1 MAKLTWKQEIAS
13 ILRYSNVSDAEKLE
27 KIRQFVEGYDGSRYG
42 IHNLVSVAKK
52 LTHKNDYGARL
63 SHFITKGGRK
73 YWTNT
78 RVIIAVSPELNTD
91 KYSNPYLDLD
101 AVKHLESGK
110 SIENYINSPADP
122 AHFISVSRDDV
133 RKFCEAEG
141 VTKGVNGIEHP
152 YRIAKGVW
160 VNAFDF
166 YQVSRL
172 QKDSI
177 LTIGLACEG
186 RIVKIIG
193 DDYTAVLTIMTRS
206 WLEKYHP
213 EEL

>member
-1 MAKLTWKQEIAS
+1 MTKLSWKQEIYL
-13 ILRYSNVSDAEKLE
+13 ILNRRELTDAEKLQRIGE
-27 KIRQFVEGYDGSRYG
+27 YIAQYDGSRYG

-63 SHFITKGGRK
+63 SLFITKGDRK

-78 RVIIAVSPELNTD
+78 RVIIAVSPELNMD
-91 KYSNPYLDLD
+91 KYSNPYVNIKD
-101 AVKHLESGK
+101 VEHLKSG
-110 SIENYINSPADP
+110 SSLENYVNAPTDP
-122 AHFISVSRDDV
+122 LHSISISRDNV
-133 RKFCEAEG
+133 RTFCEAKG

>member
-52 LTHKNDYGARL
+52 LTYKNDYSSRYGY
-63 SHFITKGGRK
+63 FITKGERK
-73 YWTNT
+73 YWTNGL
-78 RVIIAVSPELNTD
+78 VILAVSAGVNTD
-91 KYSNPYLDLD
+91 KYSNSCVDLNS
-101 AVKHLESGK
+101 VKQLEEGK
-110 SIENYINSPADP
+110 NIENYINSPADP
-122 AHFISVSRDDV
+122 AHYIKVSRDDV

-141 VTKGVNGIEHP
+141 VNKVGAGIEHP
-152 YRIAKGVW
+152 YRITKGIW
-160 VNAFDF
+160 VNSYEF

-172 QKDSI
+172 QKADI
-177 LTIGLACEG
+177 LTIGLACEN
-186 RIVKIIG
+186 RLVKIIG
-193 DDYTAVLTIMTRS
+193 DDYTVVLTIMS
-206 WLEKYHP
+206 KKWLEKYHP